1 LVGLRP
7 DIQPLVDP
15 QSDHDENP
23 GREQGG
29 RGIFS
34 TLCLLTWLSKSHR
47 IGDRCER
54 YGLVRGVP
62 GANFIIDR

>member
-1 LVGLRP
+1 MRIPVASRAVGW
-7 DIQPLVDP
+7 
-15 QSDHDENP
+15 S
-23 GREQGG
+23 
-29 RGIFS
+29 IFS